1 MKSVRFCSVRAV
13 LACAVLALLFPF
25 VSCSSDDE
33 EPEVHYDVYPV
44 ELSAD
49 DPVSGVYSTKA
60 AQGEYGSETAYIFRP
75 SIAYATAC
83 SCAKMDAPAGTENT
97 DYLKIS
103 AYGADTYFNLK
114 DANKV
119 YVVYNLFS
127 DADKEDGISPDE
139 LDKHSGV
146 IIFQAKHSPY
156 GTPQEGCFYGV
167 KFQFL
172 TQDGEPPTSANK
184 DSVFSTTKVYIEGG
198 YNADTAYNTVS
209 TLEEAVEK
217 FGFGNGGYFA
227 ASSWT
232 SSASGADK
240 TGRAA
245 ACSGGMAGAVFTK
258 IE

>member
-49 DPVSGVYSTKA
+49 DPVSGVYSTTA
-60 AQGEYGSETAYIFRP
+60 YSSWGAETAYIFRP

-172 TQDGEPPTSANK
+172 TKDGQLPASANK
-184 DSVFSTTKVYIEGG
+184 DSAFSEKKVYIEGAAG
-198 YNADTAYNTVS
+198 GDAYKNINS
-209 TLEEAVEK
+209 LDDAVEK
-217 FGFGNGGYFA
+217 FGFKNSECFS

-240 TGRAA
+240 TRRAA
-245 ACSGGMAGAVFTK
+245 VRSGGMAGAVFTK